1 MTSSSQYET
10 KLPLTVKQQVF
21 YVVNVCVRVALVVV
35 GRFIVIECFMSC
47 VFEGR
52 ALGFKEFVIL

>member
-1 MTSSSQYET
+1 M
-10 KLPLTVKQQVF
+10 F